1 MNRLISAWEELL
13 RAAASPDY
21 DEFQDAM
28 FRIALVLERHNYPN
42 RSIGDIYEEYLS
54 RDLMRLALGERQQRD
69 VVDFL
74 VAMARARRADA
85 DTFLYALARVKPAL
99 MIAPLLALIQE
110 WHDKW
115 TPDACY
121 EAAYGLDMALKAG
134 GDEVVAA
141 FQANDPSDILERWA
155 DSTDEA
161 LAERADLALA
171 KLDRLLGGE
180 A

>member
-1 MNRLISAWEELL
+1 MNRLVSAWEELL
-13 RAAASPDY
+13 RQATSPDY

-54 RDLMRLALGERQQRD
+54 RDLLRLALDDRRQREA
-69 VVDFL
+69 VDFL
-74 VAMARARRADA
+74 VAMVRARRADA
-85 DTFLYALARVKPAL
+85 DTFLYALARVKPVL
-99 MIAPLLALIQE
+99 MVEPLLGLIHE

-115 TPDACY
+115 PLDACY
-121 EAAYGLDMALKAG
+121 EAACGLDMALKVG
-134 GDEVVAA
+134 GDEVMTA
-141 FQANDPSDILERWA
+141 FQAHDPSEILDGWA
-155 DSTDEA
+155 DSADDS
-161 LAERADLALA
+161 LAERAGLVLA